1 MLHLSEETE
10 RLARLVSVLSGREPE
25 DLIRSA
31 LEREAEALGI
41 SEEATLQRRRPTV
54 AAEILE
60 FGKRAAK
67 RPILDPRSPKEISD
81 DLNEL

>member
-1 MLHLSEETE
+1 VLHLSEETE
-10 RLARLVSVLSGREPE
+10 LLARRVAILSGREPE

-41 SEEATLQRRRPTV
+41 ADEPERKRHRPTV
-54 AAEILE
+54 EEILE
-60 FGKRAAK
+60 FGRRAAK

-81 DLNEL
+81 DLNEI